1 MLLLDVAV
9 TFHFV
14 PIESLIHIVLQT
26 AIKKNK
32 TLDGHLDSF
41 WETVVTLFYVENQVM
56 LVFPSEWRK
65 TG

>member
-26 AIKKNK
+26 AINKNK
-32 TLDGHLDSF
+32 TLDGHFDRF
-41 WETVVTLFYVENQVM
+41 WETVVSLFYVENQIV
-56 LVFPSEWRK
+56 LVFPSERRK